1 MVMLGALA
9 SLPKKVV
16 RYAPF
21 KTEVVC
27 LFTTELACHCLAMD
41 SSMKKTRFEAFQD
54 EDEGGKK
61 KENGSKIYI
70 YVLIFLIAF
79 SVAAVITIGVVVG
92 VITSTERPTTAAP
105 TSDGLTVDTVTQEE
119 LSGEYYGS
127 NGAGIRFQIVINTTY
142 YTLIVTSIGTGEDVI
157 NVMHPQSSNM
167 TMTSINKTGFMIM
180 DSESRL
186 NDYVVPSNATGV
198 MEAMMRSDDP
208 KMTEDLFREL
218 DSINVN
224 VTLHFALHDFASSQ
238 EALLIIEAAEAL
250 GNRNTANSS
259 YPPVMQFYLL
269 AMQIGKIRRYILE
282 EGYSTTMPP
291 MQRKRS
297 ISTRQLVRCSNGG
310 GTCSASRCP
319 YSRPGNDCHG
329 MCGYGCSCWSWLCGD
344 CCVHQYCETHDDC
357 CAREGFFSF
366 ACFRAGYDYFFS
378 SCSRNYRC

>member
-1 MVMLGALA
+1 
-9 SLPKKVV
+9 
-16 RYAPF
+16 
-21 KTEVVC
+21 
-27 LFTTELACHCLAMD
+27 
-41 SSMKKTRFEAFQD
+41 MKKTGFEAFQD
-54 EDEGGKK
+54 ENKGGKR

-92 VITSTERPTTAAP
+92 VIASTKRPTTAAP

-142 YTLIVTSIGTGEDVI
+142 YTLIVTSISTGEDVI

-186 NDYVVPSNATGV
+186 NDYVIPSNATGI
-198 MEAMMRSDDP
+198 MEAMMRNEDP
-208 KMTEDLFREL
+208 KMTEDLLQEL

-224 VTLHFALHDFASSQ
+224 VTLHFALHNLVSSQ

-291 MQRKRS
+291 IPKRRS
-297 ISTRQLVRCSNGG
+297 QCSSNGDTCSN
-310 GTCSASRCP
+310 CP
-319 YSRPGNDCHG
+319 YPLLNNDCFG
-329 MCGYGCSCWSWLCGD
+329 MCGLGCNCWRFLCGD
-344 CCVHQYCETHDDC
+344 CCRHRYCETHDRC
-357 CAREGFFSF
+357 CLDKGYLSF
-366 ACFRAGYDYFFS
+366 ACLRAGYDYLVS
-378 SCSRNYRC
+378 ISCSARYSCS